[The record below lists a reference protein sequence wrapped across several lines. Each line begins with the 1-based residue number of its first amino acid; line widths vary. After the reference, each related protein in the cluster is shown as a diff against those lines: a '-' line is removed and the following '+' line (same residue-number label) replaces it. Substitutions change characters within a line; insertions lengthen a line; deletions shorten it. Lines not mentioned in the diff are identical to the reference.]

1 MKKMHFSMGDKILV
15 TTKDDNIQGIFIPSQ
30 NQKNITLKLDSGY
43 NISLQK
49 NNILSIKLL
58 QKHKQTQQ
66 KTSKAQFDKDLP
78 TIAILHTGG
87 TISSKV
93 SYETGAVSAQFSAED
108 LLAKFPELK
117 NIANVKSKLVANILS
132 ENIRFHNYNILA
144 KEIAEKIKHKPK
156 GIIVTHGTDTLHYT
170 STALAFIL
178 ENIPVPVILVGSQ
191 RSSDRPSTD
200 AAQNLIHAAK
210 FIAETNFKG
219 VAVCMHSSSNDDSSL
234 ILPPCKIR
242 KLHTARRDAFKAINS
257 SPIATINNKIT
268 MLSKQSEPKG
278 DFKLKP
284 INENLKIGILK
295 THPSLYAKEIENYK
309 SFDALILE
317 GTGLGHIPIE
327 KIDSKSSENLK
338 IFNAI
343 KKLAKKIPVI
353 MTSQCIFGAINM
365 NVYSTGRKLIQAGV
379 MNNLSDITTEAA
391 FIKAA
396 WLLSNHKKD
405 FLELWNQNLRG
416 ELNQR
421 ILPSQYIK
429 HNDLY

>member
-66 KTSKAQFDKDLP
+66 KTSKAQFNKNLP

-178 ENIPVPVILVGSQ
+178 ENI
-191 RSSDRPSTD
+191 
-200 AAQNLIHAAK
+200 
-210 FIAETNFKG
+210 
-219 VAVCMHSSSNDDSSL
+219 
-234 ILPPCKIR
+234 
-242 KLHTARRDAFKAINS
+242 
-257 SPIATINNKIT
+257 
-268 MLSKQSEPKG
+268 
-278 DFKLKP
+278 
-284 INENLKIGILK
+284 
-295 THPSLYAKEIENYK
+295 
-309 SFDALILE
+309 
-317 GTGLGHIPIE
+317 
-327 KIDSKSSENLK
+327 
-338 IFNAI
+338 
-343 KKLAKKIPVI
+343 
-353 MTSQCIFGAINM
+353 
-365 NVYSTGRKLIQAGV
+365 
-379 MNNLSDITTEAA
+379 
-391 FIKAA
+391 
-396 WLLSNHKKD
+396 
-405 FLELWNQNLRG
+405 
-416 ELNQR
+416 
-421 ILPSQYIK
+421 
-429 HNDLY
+429 